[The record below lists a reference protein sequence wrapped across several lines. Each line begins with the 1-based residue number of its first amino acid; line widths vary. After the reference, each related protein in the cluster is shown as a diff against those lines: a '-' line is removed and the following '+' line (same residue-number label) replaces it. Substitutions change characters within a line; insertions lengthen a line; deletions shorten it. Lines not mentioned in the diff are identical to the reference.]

1 MAELRFNA
9 LKEVF
14 DRVPVKTETPAK
26 NVSKYFGIDVFN
38 LHKME
43 HYLSMDAFK
52 VVKRAIEEG
61 KSLTRKEA
69 DQVAIGLKSWALE
82 RGATHYTHWFHP
94 LTDGTAEKHDGFIEF
109 GDNGHIVEN
118 FSGAVLV

>member
-1 MAELRFNA
+1 MAELRFSA

-14 DRVPVKTETPAK
+14 NRVPVEIATPGK

-43 HYLSMDAFK
+43 HYLSKDAFK

-61 KSLTRKEA
+61 KSLTRQEA
-69 DQVAIGLKSWALE
+69 DQVAIGLKVM
-82 RGATHYTHWFHP
+82 
-94 LTDGTAEKHDGFIEF
+94 GT
-109 GDNGHIVEN
+109 
-118 FSGAVLV
+118 